1 MAGVIL
7 RNVSNVCGKTEVGE
21 DVRLL
26 LIDTC
31 GDGAGVA
38 VSLGERVVA
47 SESLPHGGGSA
58 EIIGA
63 IQRVV
68 ANAGCA
74 LAELNGVGV
83 VSGPGSFTGV
93 RVGMAAAKGLAE
105 AAELRMITVS
115 RMRVLAETAAL
126 VDGYVVLDAGRGE
139 FYATEMKDGH
149 AGPEQL
155 VDLAFLQVEAR
166 GREVV
171 VAEER
176 VMARLSESAPEI
188 LLRLQPLRVSDALE
202 PVLQMYCSKA
212 QEMSLAD
219 ATYVRR
225 ESDIYKPKAN
235 VGNV

>member
-1 MAGVIL
+1 
-7 RNVSNVCGKTEVGE
+7 
-21 DVRLL
+21 
-26 LIDTC
+26 
-31 GDGAGVA
+31 
-38 VSLGERVVA
+38 
-47 SESLPHGGGSA
+47 
-58 EIIGA
+58 
-63 IQRVV
+63 
-68 ANAGCA
+68 
-74 LAELNGVGV
+74 
-83 VSGPGSFTGV
+83 
-93 RVGMAAAKGLAE
+93 MAAAKGLAE

>member
-1 MAGVIL
+1 
-7 RNVSNVCGKTEVGE
+7 
-21 DVRLL
+21 
-26 LIDTC
+26 
-31 GDGAGVA
+31 VA

-68 ANAGCA
+68 ADAGCA

-105 AAELRMITVS
+105 AAELRMIVVS
-115 RMRVLAETAAL
+115 RLMVLAEAAAL

-139 FYATEMKDGH
+139 FYAMEMKDCH

-155 VDLAFLQVEAR
+155 VDLAFLHAEAR

-176 VMARLSESAPEI
+176 VVSRLSENAPEI
-188 LLRLQPLRVSDALE
+188 LLRLQPLRASDALE
-202 PVLQMYCSKA
+202 PLLRMYRSVA

-225 ESDIYKPKAN
+225 ESDIYKPKSN